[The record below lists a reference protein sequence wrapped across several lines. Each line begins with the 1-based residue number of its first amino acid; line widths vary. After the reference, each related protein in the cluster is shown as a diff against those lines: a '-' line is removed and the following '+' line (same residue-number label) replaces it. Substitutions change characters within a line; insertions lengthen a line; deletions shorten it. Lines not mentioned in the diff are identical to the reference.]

1 MFCYINKFKYVSN
14 KTKGENPMKKVNQ
27 RLKRLTETDFCKAD
41 AAEKYRNELIQLANE
56 TTDVKTTKEKSKF
69 FKALSDE
76 KRLRI
81 VKLLRVKEM
90 CVCELMICLDMT
102 QPNLSH
108 HIQILEN
115 VGIVNRTKKG
125 KWVYCSLA
133 DTKLVDKMSE
143 LNLL

>member
-1 MFCYINKFKYVSN
+1 MSDI
-14 KTKGENPMKKVNQ
+14 NQ
-27 RLKRLTETDFCKAD
+27 RLKRLTKTEQCKAEIAD
-41 AAEKYRNELIQLANE
+41 EYRKELLQLADSVADAPTAKKN
-56 TTDVKTTKEKSKF
+56 SKL

-81 VKLLRVKEM
+81 VKLLREKEM
-90 CVCELMICLDMT
+90 CICELMICLGMT

-115 VGIVNRTKKG
+115 IGIVNRKKKG
-125 KWVYCSLA
+125 KWVYCSIANPKTVENLI
-133 DTKLVDKMSE
+133 E

>member
-1 MFCYINKFKYVSN
+1 
-14 KTKGENPMKKVNQ
+14 MKNIDK
-27 RLKRLTETDFCKAD
+27 RLKRLTETDFCQAE
-41 AAEKYRNELIQLANE
+41 AAEEYRNELLQLAKKAADPKVAKKN
-56 TTDVKTTKEKSKF
+56 SKL

-81 VKLLRVKEM
+81 MKLLKAKEEM
-90 CVCELMICLDMT
+90 CICELMICLDMT

-115 VGIVNRTKKG
+115 VGLLNRTKKG

-133 DTKLVDKMSE
+133 NKKLVENLIDLE
-143 LNLL
+143 LF

>member
-1 MFCYINKFKYVSN
+1 
-14 KTKGENPMKKVNQ
+14 MKNVDQ
-27 RLKRLTETDFCKAD
+27 RLKRLTETDLCQAEVADEYRKELLQLAEDVAD
-41 AAEKYRNELIQLANE
+41 A
-56 TTDVKTTKEKSKF
+56 KTAKKNSKL

-76 KRLRI
+76 KRVRI
-81 VKLLRVKEM
+81 VKLLRIREM
-90 CVCELMICLDMT
+90 CVCELMVCLDMT

-115 VGIVNRTKKG
+115 VGLVNRTKKG

-133 DTKLVDKMSE
+133 DRELVEKMIE

>member
-1 MFCYINKFKYVSN
+1 
-14 KTKGENPMKKVNQ
+14 MKNVDQ
-27 RLKRLTETDFCKAD
+27 RLKRLTETDYCQAD
-41 AAEKYRNELIQLANE
+41 INEYRDELIQLAEDVADIE
-56 TTDVKTTKEKSKF
+56 TAKKQRKF

-81 VKLLRVKEM
+81 VNLLRVKEM
-90 CVCELMICLDMT
+90 CICELMICLDMT

-115 VGIVNRTKKG
+115 AGIVNRRKRG

-133 DTKLVDKMSE
+133 DRKLVDNMIK

>member
-1 MFCYINKFKYVSN
+1 
-14 KTKGENPMKKVNQ
+14 MKNVNQ
-27 RLKRLTETDFCKAD
+27 RLKRLTETDLCHAEVAEEYRKELLQLADDAAD
-41 AAEKYRNELIQLANE
+41 AE
-56 TTDVKTTKEKSKF
+56 TAKKKSRF

-81 VKLLRVKEM
+81 VKLLMIREM
-90 CVCELMICLDMT
+90 CVCERMICLDMT

-133 DTKLVDKMSE
+133 NKKQAENLIK
-143 LNLL
+143 LNLI

>member
-1 MFCYINKFKYVSN
+1 
-14 KTKGENPMKKVNQ
+14 MKNVDQ
-27 RLKRLTETDFCKAD
+27 RLKRLTETALCQAEVADEYRKELLQLAEDVAD
-41 AAEKYRNELIQLANE
+41 AKAAKKN
-56 TTDVKTTKEKSKF
+56 SKL

-76 KRLRI
+76 KRVRV
-81 VKLLRVKEM
+81 VKLLRVREM
-90 CVCELMICLDMT
+90 CICELMVCLDMT

-133 DTKLVDKMSE
+133 DRELVEKMIE

>member
-1 MFCYINKFKYVSN
+1 
-14 KTKGENPMKKVNQ
+14 MKNVNQ
-27 RLKRLTETDFCKAD
+27 RLKRLTETDFCQANVVD
-41 AAEKYRNELIQLANE
+41 KYRSELIQLADDVADIE
-56 TTDVKTTKEKSKF
+56 TAKKQRKF

-90 CVCELMICLDMT
+90 CICELMICLDMT

-115 VGIVNRTKKG
+115 AGIVNRTKKG

-133 DTKLVDKMSE
+133 DRKLVDNMIK

>member
-1 MFCYINKFKYVSN
+1 MAR
-14 KTKGENPMKKVNQ
+14 TMKNIDK
-27 RLKRLTETDFCKAD
+27 RLKRLTETDFCEAD
-41 AAEKYRNELIQLANE
+41 AVEKYRSELIQLADDVADAE
-56 TTDVKTTKEKSKF
+56 TAKKQRKF

-90 CVCELMICLDMT
+90 CICELMICLNMT

-115 VGIVNRTKKG
+115 CGIVNRTKKG

-133 DTKLVDKMSE
+133 DRKLVDNMIE

>member
-1 MFCYINKFKYVSN
+1 MFHTKN
-14 KTKGENPMKKVNQ
+14 KGENPMKKVNQ
-27 RLKRLTETDFCKAD
+27 RLKRLTETDFCKTD

-56 TTDVKTTKEKSKF
+56 TTDVKTTKKKSKF

-90 CVCELMICLDMT
+90 CICELMICLDMT

>member
-1 MFCYINKFKYVSN
+1 
-14 KTKGENPMKKVNQ
+14 MKNVNQ
-27 RLKRLTETDFCKAD
+27 RLKRLTETDFCQAD
-41 AAEKYRNELIQLANE
+41 VVDKYRSELIQLADDVADIE
-56 TTDVKTTKEKSKF
+56 TAKKQRKF

-90 CVCELMICLDMT
+90 CICELMICLDMT

-115 VGIVNRTKKG
+115 AGIVNRTKKG

-133 DTKLVDKMSE
+133 DRKLVDNIIK

>member
-1 MFCYINKFKYVSN
+1 
-14 KTKGENPMKKVNQ
+14 MKNVNQ
-27 RLKRLTETDFCKAD
+27 RLKRLTETDLCQAEVADEYHKELLQLADDAAD
-41 AAEKYRNELIQLANE
+41 AE
-56 TTDVKTTKEKSKF
+56 TAKKNSKF

-81 VKLLRVKEM
+81 VKLLMVKEM
-90 CVCELMICLDMT
+90 CICELMICLDMT

-115 VGIVNRTKKG
+115 AGIVNRTKKG

-133 DTKLVDKMSE
+133 DRKLVEKMIE
-143 LNLL
+143 LHLM

>member
-1 MFCYINKFKYVSN
+1 
-14 KTKGENPMKKVNQ
+14 MKKVNQ
-27 RLKRLTETDFCKAD
+27 RLKRLTETDFCEAD
-41 AAEKYRNELIQLANE
+41 VVDKYRGELIQLADEVADIE
-56 TTDVKTTKEKSKF
+56 TAKKQRKF

-90 CVCELMICLDMT
+90 CICELMICLDMT

-115 VGIVNRTKKG
+115 CGIVKRTKKG

-133 DTKLVDKMSE
+133 DRKLVEDMIE
-143 LNLL
+143 LNLM

>member
-1 MFCYINKFKYVSN
+1 
-14 KTKGENPMKKVNQ
+14 MKNIDK
-27 RLKRLTETDFCKAD
+27 RLKRLTETDFCQAE
-41 AAEKYRNELIQLANE
+41 AAEEYRKELLQLADKAADPE
-56 TTDVKTTKEKSKF
+56 TTKKSSKF

-76 KRLRI
+76 KRLGI
-81 VKLLRVKEM
+81 VKLLRAKDEM
-90 CVCELMICLDMT
+90 CICELMICLNMT

-115 VGIVNRTKKG
+115 VGIVNRAKKG

-133 DTKLVDKMSE
+133 DKKLVDNMIE

>member
-1 MFCYINKFKYVSN
+1 MKNVNK
-14 KTKGENPMKKVNQ
+14 
-27 RLKRLTETDFCKAD
+27 RLKRLTETDFCEAD
-41 AAEKYRNELIQLANE
+41 AVEKYRNELIQLADDVADPE
-56 TTDVKTTKEKSKF
+56 TAKKQRKF

-90 CVCELMICLDMT
+90 CICELMICLDMT

-115 VGIVNRTKKG
+115 CGIVNRTKKG

-133 DTKLVDKMSE
+133 DRKSVDKMIE

>member
-1 MFCYINKFKYVSN
+1 
-14 KTKGENPMKKVNQ
+14 MKNVNH
-27 RLKRLTETDFCKAD
+27 RLKRLTETDLCQAEVADEYRKELIRLADDAAD
-41 AAEKYRNELIQLANE
+41 AE
-56 TTDVKTTKEKSKF
+56 TAKKNSRF

-76 KRLRI
+76 KRVRI

-90 CVCELMICLDMT
+90 CICELMVCLDMT

-115 VGIVNRTKKG
+115 AGIVNRTKKG

-133 DTKLVDKMSE
+133 DRKLVENMIE

>member
-1 MFCYINKFKYVSN
+1 
-14 KTKGENPMKKVNQ
+14 MKNVDQ
-27 RLKRLTETDFCKAD
+27 RLKRLTETDLCQ
-41 AAEKYRNELIQLANE
+41 AEVAGEYRNELLQLADDVADVE
-56 TTDVKTTKEKSKF
+56 TAKKNSRF

-81 VKLLRVKEM
+81 VKLLTVKEM
-90 CVCELMICLDMT
+90 CVCELMIALDMT

-108 HIQILEN
+108 HVQILEN
-115 VGIVNRTKKG
+115 VGIINRTKKG

-133 DTKLVDKMSE
+133 DKKLVENLTK

>member
-1 MFCYINKFKYVSN
+1 MSDI
-14 KTKGENPMKKVNQ
+14 NQ
-27 RLKRLTETDFCKAD
+27 RLKRLTETEQCKAEIAD
-41 AAEKYRNELIQLANE
+41 EYRKELLQLAN
-56 TTDVKTTKEKSKF
+56 TVADAPTAKKNSKF

-81 VKLLRVKEM
+81 VKLLMVKEM
-90 CVCELMICLDMT
+90 CICELMICLDMT

-133 DTKLVDKMSE
+133 DRKLVD
-143 LNLL
+143 NLIKLKLL

>member
-1 MFCYINKFKYVSN
+1 
-14 KTKGENPMKKVNQ
+14 MKNVNQ
-27 RLKRLTETDFCKAD
+27 RLKRLTETDLCQAEVPEEYRKELLQLADTAAD
-41 AAEKYRNELIQLANE
+41 A
-56 TTDVKTTKEKSKF
+56 KTAKKKSRF

-115 VGIVNRTKKG
+115 VGIVKRTKKG
-125 KWVYCSLA
+125 KWVYCSLGNRE
-133 DTKLVDKMSE
+133 LVEKMIK

>member
-1 MFCYINKFKYVSN
+1 
-14 KTKGENPMKKVNQ
+14 MKKVNQ
-27 RLKRLTETDFCKAD
+27 RLKRLTETDFCEAD
-41 AAEKYRNELIQLANE
+41 TAEKYRNELIQLADEVADIE
-56 TTDVKTTKEKSKF
+56 TAKKQRKF

-81 VKLLRVKEM
+81 VKLLRAKEKM
-90 CVCELMICLDMT
+90 CICELMICLDMT

-115 VGIVNRTKKG
+115 CGIVNRTKKG

-133 DTKLVDKMSE
+133 DKTLVDKMIE

>member
-1 MFCYINKFKYVSN
+1 MFSVKH
-14 KTKGENPMKKVNQ
+14 GENIMKNVDQ
-27 RLKRLTETDFCKAD
+27 RLKRLTETDFCQAD
-41 AAEKYRNELIQLANE
+41 INEYRDELIQLAD
-56 TTDVKTTKEKSKF
+56 DVADIQTAKKQRKF

-90 CVCELMICLDMT
+90 CICELMICLDMT

-115 VGIVNRTKKG
+115 CGIVNRTKKG

-133 DTKLVDKMSE
+133 DRKLVDNMIK

>member
-1 MFCYINKFKYVSN
+1 
-14 KTKGENPMKKVNQ
+14 MKKVDQ
-27 RLKRLTETDFCKAD
+27 RLKRLTETDFCEANTV
-41 AAEKYRNELIQLANE
+41 EKYRGELIQLADEVADIE
-56 TTDVKTTKEKSKF
+56 TAKKQRKL

-90 CVCELMICLDMT
+90 CICELMICLDMT

-115 VGIVNRTKKG
+115 CGIVNRTKKG

-133 DTKLVDKMSE
+133 DRKLVNKMIK
-143 LNLL
+143 LNLM

>member
-1 MFCYINKFKYVSN
+1 
-14 KTKGENPMKKVNQ
+14 MKKVNQ
-27 RLKRLTETDFCKAD
+27 RLKRLTETDYCQAD
-41 AAEKYRNELIQLANE
+41 VVDKYRSELIQLADDVADIE
-56 TTDVKTTKEKSKF
+56 TAKKHSKF

-90 CVCELMICLDMT
+90 CICELMICLDMT

-115 VGIVNRTKKG
+115 YGIVNRTKKG

-133 DTKLVDKMSE
+133 DRKLVDKMIK

>member
-1 MFCYINKFKYVSN
+1 
-14 KTKGENPMKKVNQ
+14 MKNVDQ
-27 RLKRLTETDFCKAD
+27 RLKRLTETGFCEAD
-41 AAEKYRNELIQLANE
+41 VVDEYRNELIQLAGDVADIE
-56 TTDVKTTKEKSKF
+56 TAKKHSKF

-81 VKLLRVKEM
+81 VNLLRVKEM
-90 CVCELMICLDMT
+90 CICELMICLDMT

-115 VGIVNRTKKG
+115 AGIVNRRKKG

-133 DTKLVDKMSE
+133 DKKLVDNMIK

>member
-1 MFCYINKFKYVSN
+1 
-14 KTKGENPMKKVNQ
+14 MKNVNQ
-27 RLKRLTETDFCKAD
+27 RLKRLTETDFCQAD
-41 AAEKYRNELIQLANE
+41 VVDKYRSELIQLANDVADIE
-56 TTDVKTTKEKSKF
+56 TAKKQRKF

-90 CVCELMICLDMT
+90 CICELMICLDMT

-108 HIQILEN
+108 HIQILEIY
-115 VGIVNRTKKG
+115 GIVNRTKKG

-133 DTKLVDKMSE
+133 DRKLVDNMIK

>member
-1 MFCYINKFKYVSN
+1 
-14 KTKGENPMKKVNQ
+14 MKNVNQ
-27 RLKRLTETDFCKAD
+27 RLKRLTETDFCEANTV
-41 AAEKYRNELIQLANE
+41 EKYRGELIHLANDVADIE
-56 TTDVKTTKEKSKF
+56 TAKKQRKF

-90 CVCELMICLDMT
+90 CICELMICLDMT

-108 HIQILEN
+108 HIQILESC
-115 VGIVNRTKKG
+115 GIVNRTKKG

-133 DTKLVDKMSE
+133 DRKLVDNMIE
-143 LNLL
+143 LNLM

>member
-1 MFCYINKFKYVSN
+1 
-14 KTKGENPMKKVNQ
+14 MKNINQ
-27 RLKRLTETDFCKAD
+27 RLKRLIETDLCKA
-41 AAEKYRNELIQLANE
+41 EVPEEYRKELLQITEEVADL
-56 TTDVKTTKEKSKF
+56 KTAKKQSKF

-76 KRLRI
+76 KRVRI
-81 VKLLRVKEM
+81 IKLLTQKEM

-115 VGIVNRTKKG
+115 AGIIKRTKKG

-133 DTKLVDKMSE
+133 ENKRVEYLFRLKL
-143 LNLL
+143 L

>member
-1 MFCYINKFKYVSN
+1 
-14 KTKGENPMKKVNQ
+14 MKNIDK
-27 RLKRLTETDFCKAD
+27 RLKRLTETDLCQAEAAEEYRKELLQLAENAAD
-41 AAEKYRNELIQLANE
+41 A
-56 TTDVKTTKEKSKF
+56 KTAKKNSKL

-76 KRLRI
+76 NRLRI
-81 VKLLRVKEM
+81 IKLLKAKKEM
-90 CVCELMICLDMT
+90 CICELMICLNMT

-108 HIQILEN
+108 HVQILEN

-133 DTKLVDKMSE
+133 DKKLVDNMIK

>member
-56 TTDVKTTKEKSKF
+56 TTDVKTTKKKSKF